1 MSMRWER
8 YAPLTEMVFVVLMIV
23 SFIVQNKRLSLHATG
38 ADVIAQYKAH
48 HAHAVA
54 SSALSAWAIVF
65 FVFFA
70 AAVWSHLRRFEA
82 ARALAALA
90 LGGAAVL
97 AVGVASFAAFRW
109 SLADTRNSLVPA
121 AAQALNVL
129 NEDFTWPFLIG
140 IAIFGI
146 GVGLA
151 IVRSRSLPV
160 WLGWIAVAFGIAGVT
175 PASFVAFLVLMAWT
189 LVVSALLFRRSA
201 APAAAAS

>member
-1 MSMRWER
+1 MSSRWER
-8 YAPLTEMVFVVLMIV
+8 YAPLTGIAFVILMIV
-23 SFIVQNKRLSLHATG
+23 SFIVQSKRLSVHATG
-38 ADVIAQYKAH
+38 ADVLAHYRAH
-48 HAHAVA
+48 HASAMA

-70 AAVWSHLRRFEA
+70 AVVWSHLRPFEA

-90 LGGAAVL
+90 LSGAGIL

-109 SLADTRNSLVPA
+109 SLADTRNSLTPA

-151 IVRSRSLPV
+151 ILRSRTLPV
-160 WLGWIAVAFGIAGVT
+160 WLGWIAVVFGIAGVT

-189 LVVSALLFRRSA
+189 LVVSALLFKRGTT
-201 APAAAAS
+201 PATRLS